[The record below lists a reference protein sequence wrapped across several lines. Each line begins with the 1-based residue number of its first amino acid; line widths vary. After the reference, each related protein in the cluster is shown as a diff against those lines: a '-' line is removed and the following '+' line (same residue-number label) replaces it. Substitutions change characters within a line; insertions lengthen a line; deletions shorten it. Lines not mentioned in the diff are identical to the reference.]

1 MFTNMLQS
9 ISKILTLTA
18 LILVIASCSSSKNAV
33 ATPARDDVKGTW
45 TLGQITYEGL
55 ATSEKLKLNL
65 LDEGTDV
72 CLTGSTWVLP
82 NNGNGSYTINSSQS
96 GCTSGQKNIV
106 WSYRKEGDQPIF
118 QFKKMQGGV
127 KAKNVVEGYKFKI
140 LSASANNMLL
150 QSEITYQGKPI
161 YINYSFSKS

>member
-1 MFTNMLQS
+1 MNMLKS
-9 ISKILTLTA
+9 INKILSIA
-18 LILVIASCSSSKNAV
+18 ALVIVMASCSSSKNAV
-33 ATPARDDVKGTW
+33 AVATRDDVKGAW
-45 TLGQITYEGL
+45 ILDKITYEGL
-55 ATSEKLKLNL
+55 ATSEKLTLNL
-65 LDEGTDV
+65 LDEGSDL

-82 NNGNGSYTINSSQS
+82 NNGNGTYTIAANQS
-96 GCTSGQKNIV
+96 GCMPGQKNIV
-106 WSYRKEGDQPIF
+106 WSYRKEGSQPVF

-127 KAKNVVEGYKFKI
+127 KAKDVVEGYRFKI